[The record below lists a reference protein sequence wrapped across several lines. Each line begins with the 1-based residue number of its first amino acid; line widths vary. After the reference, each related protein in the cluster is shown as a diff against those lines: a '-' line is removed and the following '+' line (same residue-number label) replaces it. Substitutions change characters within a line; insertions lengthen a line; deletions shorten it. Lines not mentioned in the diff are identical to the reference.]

1 MGKARMGK
9 TARKQ
14 SRAARW
20 EKKSAK
26 ENTAASKELKIFRET
41 MILAISEI
49 GYVSL
54 SPLII
59 VIF

>member
-26 ENTAASKELKIFRET
+26 ENTAASKELKIFRE
-41 MILAISEI
+41 I

-59 VIF
+59 IVIF